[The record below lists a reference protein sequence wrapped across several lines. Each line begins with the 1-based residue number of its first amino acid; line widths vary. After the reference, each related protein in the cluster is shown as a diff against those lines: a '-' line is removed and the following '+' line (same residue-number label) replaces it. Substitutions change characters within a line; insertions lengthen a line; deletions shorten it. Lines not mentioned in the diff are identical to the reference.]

1 MAASEPVNSTD
12 IDDLD
17 ALLAQVRLGVG
28 SMDVSDAVAAS
39 TLTALEHWLTDRT
52 FRSYS
57 PQIRALIEHR
67 RWAVLVD
74 SFYRVLPFGTG
85 GRRGR
90 VGVGPNR
97 FNPYTLGASV
107 QGHATFLRRRLGEG
121 AFRVVVACD
130 VRCFHNLRG
139 ELVPDV
145 MNPVLG
151 LSSRDFAHIAAEV
164 YTAAGFTVVLPPD
177 GEVLSTP
184 ELSFAIRAL
193 DAVGGLQV
201 SASHNH
207 PDDNGGKIY
216 TATGGQEVPPRDQE
230 VADEV
235 ARVSYIDRMSLDRAR
250 SAGLVETL
258 SDDVVD
264 AYQRAVLA
272 SGCDPDARAGRIVF
286 SALHGTA
293 RRTVFEVLRRAGFD
307 VVLEPTQAEPDG
319 RFPAVPF
326 LAPNPEVPESM
337 SAAVA
342 HADKLGADIV
352 MACDPDADRIGMMV
366 RERAAGPG
374 ATDPVRWRFITG
386 NEIAALVVH
395 QVLRNRTLDGPAPV
409 VIQTQV
415 TSGLVR
421 RVAEM
426 HGARVVD
433 DLLVG
438 FKYIGEAMDQMA
450 DIGSIR
456 DFNEAPL
463 TAFAAG
469 VEESHGVLVTPELR
483 DKDAAGGA
491 LLLAELAAYELRR
504 GRTLVD
510 TLDDLQRKTGGVS
523 NLLVS
528 AVLQG
533 ARGRQVIERILAS
546 LRAHPPTKI
555 GAYAVMGFVDRRRP
569 EGPLGPIRSQTDGA
583 SRNVLVFELAEHARV
598 VLRPSG
604 TEPKLKVYV
613 QVAGRVTSP
622 RPAFELDKAVRRLAD
637 DFMMFALGRGGLEMP
652 RWALRIHDLVGTD
665 DKIWFARTLLTGLRE
680 RIAQGEPPV
689 TRTRWL
695 DSQLARFG
703 EDARSLFWPGVN
715 AWARAAVVPDAS
727 AVLEHFRP

>member
-1 MAASEPVNSTD
+1 VHS
-12 IDDLD
+12 IDSDELD
-17 ALLAQVRLGVG
+17 SLLHQARLGVG
-28 SMDVSDAVAAS
+28 TLDVTTEVASA
-39 TLTALEHWLTDRT
+39 TLTSLERWLSDRT
-52 FRSYS
+52 FRSYGA
-57 PQIRALIEHR
+57 QIRALIEHS
-67 RWAVLVD
+67 RWSVIVD

-85 GRRGR
+85 GRRGC

-121 AFRVVVACD
+121 AFTVVVACD

-139 ELVPDV
+139 QLVDDV
-145 MNPVLG
+145 PNPVLG

-164 YTAAGFTVVLPPD
+164 YAAAGFTVVLPPE
-177 GEVLSTP
+177 GEALSTP

-193 DAVGGLQV
+193 GAVGGLQV

-207 PDDNGGKIY
+207 PDDNGGKLY

-235 ARVSYIDRMSLDRAR
+235 ARVAYVDRMSLDRAR
-250 SAGLVETL
+250 SAGLVKTL

-286 SALHGTA
+286 TALHGTG
-293 RRTVFEVLRRAGFD
+293 RRTAYAILRRAGFD
-307 VVLEPTQAEPDG
+307 VELEPTQAEPDG

-326 LAPNPEVPESM
+326 LAPNPEVPASM
-337 SAAVA
+337 RAAVA
-342 HADKLGADIV
+342 FADQRGADLV
-352 MACDPDADRIGMMV
+352 MSCDPDADRIGLMV
-366 RERAAGPG
+366 RERAVGPG
-374 ATDPVRWRFITG
+374 ATDPVRWRFVTG

-395 QVLRNRTLDGPAPV
+395 QALRGRSTDGPAPL

-421 RVAEM
+421 RVAEL

-450 DIGSIR
+450 ETGTVR
-456 DFNEAPL
+456 GFEAAPL
-463 TAFAAG
+463 ESFAAG
-469 VEESHGVLVTPELR
+469 VEESHGVLVTPQMR

-491 LLLAELAAYELRR
+491 LLLAELAAHERRR

-510 TLDDLQRKTGGVS
+510 TLDDLQRQTGGVA

-533 ARGRQVIERILAS
+533 ARGRQTIEQIQDS
-546 LRAHPPTKI
+546 LRTHPPATI
-555 GAYAVMGFVDRRRP
+555 GGYAVERFFDRRDP
-569 EGPLGPIRSQTDGA
+569 SGPLGPIRSQTDA
-583 SRNVLVFELAEHARV
+583 SSRDVLVFELVNDARV
-598 VLRPSG
+598 VVRPSG

-613 QVAGRVTSP
+613 QVAGRVTAP
-622 RPAFELDKAVRRLAD
+622 RSVSELDQAVRRLAD
-637 DFMMFALGRGGLEMP
+637 DFVLFALERGGLSLP
-652 RWALRIHDLVGTD
+652 HWALRIHGLVNTE
-665 DKIWFARTLLTGLRE
+665 DKIWFAQTLLPELIERIERGDEPAARE
-680 RIAQGEPPV
+680 RWVDI
-689 TRTRWL
+689 
-695 DSQLARFG
+695 QLTRFG
-703 EDARSLFWPGVN
+703 ADARGLFVPGLA
-715 AWARAAVVPDAS
+715 AWSRISTQPHVM
-727 AVLEHFRP
+727 AVLAHFRK